1 MTRQF
6 LTMTAS
12 ASAIVL
18 LLASSATAQSVTLTL
33 AHQYPSTQVIG
44 DAYNYWAERVEE
56 LSGGDIAVRVF
67 PGSTLIASDEAF
79 SAVSTGSVSASN
91 MIGGF
96 QVGDIP
102 QVAAVGMPFMF
113 DDYAHYRRVAD
124 AGLADMVGGWYEEE
138 NIKLLG
144 FFPKGNDQ
152 VFHKSKF
159 LLEPADFGG
168 AQLRGVGGVSD
179 AVLEALG
186 ANVVRLPT
194 TDVTAALQR
203 GVADGL
209 VTSCSA
215 HIGRSWYEQTPYA
228 SVVAIKN
235 DFEALGMN
243 LGVWNGLTEEQKALV
258 MQAGDEMEDMQ
269 WKLVE
274 RQEAV
279 DCVEQWKELGVN
291 VASPSPEQRQALQEK
306 VQPVYDLY
314 RAELPV
320 IDDVLK
326 LVEDNR

>member
-159 LLEPADFGG
+159 LLEPADLEG